1 MDRYFYYLLQ
11 YLLAAFKAAGH
22 WGKCGKPFIM
32 LSILAQFQ
40 CLEDEMNWKFLGV
53 RGQESLKFWTARLKI
68 VKTKRTPGSR
78 EERRRSGVEWEAG
91 QRQALGTKNI
101 ITHSKI
107 LEQCDDTILIFVNRT
122 SGWIEWY
129 FLTEMEMKVAKVK
142 HFESGAWPDPSC
154 VWMKLCFKVHFCLTG
169 FRF

>member
-91 QRQALGTKNI
+91 HRQALGTKNI
-101 ITHSKI
+101 IEHSKI
-107 LEQCDDTILIFVNRT
+107 LYLAMRWYNFDICHSHIWVDRMILLDGGI
-122 SGWIEWY
+122 
-129 FLTEMEMKVAKVK
+129 MKVAKVK
-142 HFESGAWPDPSC
+142 HCESLTWSKFC
-154 VWMKLCFKVHFCLTG
+154 VDKVVF
-169 FRF
+169 